1 MIIKNRKI
9 CEIKLTPEELNT
21 LANARD
27 ILEKIVDVATE
38 EDVMGFKVAHTVY
51 ELSTCMVRLN
61 HLFRPWQQTC
71 WLFDEYNK

>member
-1 MIIKNRKI
+1 MIIQNKTI
-9 CEIKLTPEELNT
+9 CEIELTPEELNT
-21 LANARD
+21 LANASD
-27 ILEKIVDVATE
+27 ILEKIINVATE

-61 HLFRPWQQTC
+61 HLFRPC